1 MSGRAYAFAALSV
14 LALAFGAFAG
24 AGMLGAA
31 EENYPLTGEVLVGER
46 AYAARV
52 EVRGRTTLADHLGW
66 DVAYSPAR
74 GEASAEGGWSL
85 PLLST
90 PDYGYASLPAV
101 GVHSWFED
109 PFSLSWA
116 ADDIPEGVARGI
128 YDALMAET
136 GAQEGAS
143 GVYDLSDFGSGAPLD
158 LDAVNFAGGE
168 DALDGLFRIPLEDGW
183 LVKATCSNGEFSLL
197 PDSSLFDAVRM
208 FSDSVFTPD
217 GYIYFSIAAFAVE
230 GEDTL
235 RELSGAMTP
244 GGEWGVWRVKCT
256 LAPGTDTSENRWWT
270 KDGVYVTPDVST
282 LESVSGDYGTLGLS
296 GDGKYVLL
304 ATEASGSLRLEV
316 FDAASGER
324 VQSLETGV
332 EPSMLS
338 FHSGEGWVV
347 LDCGGEVMALTQT
360 DAGFETVLRCAT
372 DDSRLYALTRAM
384 YYEDSGDYVY
394 DGERIWRLE
403 QALFDSERQYEYRR
417 AYLLVGYG
425 GEGMDYVELLTDA
438 VTARH
443 SDESLLWFGGDYGL
457 DITEVGA

>member
-1 MSGRAYAFAALSV
+1 M
-14 LALAFGAFAG
+14 
-24 AGMLGAA
+24 
-31 EENYPLTGEVLVGER
+31 
-46 AYAARV
+46 
-52 EVRGRTTLADHLGW
+52 
-66 DVAYSPAR
+66 
-74 GEASAEGGWSL
+74 
-85 PLLST
+85 
-90 PDYGYASLPAV
+90 
-101 GVHSWFED
+101 
-109 PFSLSWA
+109 
-116 ADDIPEGVARGI
+116 
-128 YDALMAET
+128 
-136 GAQEGAS
+136 
-143 GVYDLSDFGSGAPLD
+143 
-158 LDAVNFAGGE
+158 
-168 DALDGLFRIPLEDGW
+168 
-183 LVKATCSNGEFSLL
+183 
-197 PDSSLFDAVRM
+197 
-208 FSDSVFTPD
+208 
-217 GYIYFSIAAFAVE
+217 
-230 GEDTL
+230 

-360 DAGFETVLRCAT
+360 DAGFETALRCAT

-403 QALFDSERQYEYRR
+403 RALFDSERRYEYRR

-457 DITEVGA
+457 EITEVGA

>member
-1 MSGRAYAFAALSV
+1 MELLKLAGVFCVMILV
-14 LALAFGAFAG
+14 LWRKK
-24 AGMLGAA
+24 
-31 EENYPLTGEVLVGER
+31 P
-46 AYAARV
+46 
-52 EVRGRTTLADHLGW
+52 
-66 DVAYSPAR
+66 
-74 GEASAEGGWSL
+74 
-85 PLLST
+85 
-90 PDYGYASLPAV
+90 
-101 GVHSWFED
+101 
-109 PFSLSWA
+109 LSWA
-116 ADDIPEGVARGI
+116 VAAAALAVWLLFWMPARTFAAALVRG
-128 YDALMAET
+128 
-136 GAQEGAS
+136 
-143 GVYDLSDFGSGAPLD
+143 
-158 LDAVNFAGGE
+158 AVRWDTIQLLLVLYLITFLQRMLEKRGCLTSAK

-183 LVKATCSNGEFSLL
+183 LVKASCGNGEFSLL

-230 GEDTL
+230 GEGTL
-235 RELSGAMTP
+235 RELSGALTP

-282 LESVSGDYGTLGLS
+282 LESVCGDHGTLGLS

-324 VQSLETGV
+324 VQSLEPGV